1 MKAYFISLFLVCTT
15 FFSWAQTEPLDTL
28 VIGYRET
35 PPFVTKME
43 NGLSGPSVWL
53 WQQMADELEIP
64 YTYKEVT
71 LDSLLQGIDSGT
83 IHLGLSPLSITAD
96 RYKKIDFTAPYH
108 IAHSAFLQRDESA
121 WSKAISFVK
130 SFFSIN
136 FLRALGALAVVILIF
151 GVLIWYFER
160 RQNPEEFHKGWK
172 GLWEGFW
179 WSAVTMTTV
188 GYGDKSP
195 RTVGGRIIGLIWM
208 FTAIIIISG
217 FTASIASSL
226 TMNQLGS
233 SNSALDDFKKMR
245 IGTLRHS
252 ATDQWLRDNFYT
264 QKTEYENLEELLDAL
279 NFERIDAAAYDR
291 PVLKTIALQDSSA
304 AYSLADVKYNPQF
317 YAFGLSRK
325 LQDTLIEQLN
335 ISMLNKIES
344 MEWRVL
350 LSENDLD

>member
-1 MKAYFISLFLVCTT
+1 MKTVLPLLFLLHT
-15 FFSWAQTEPLDTL
+15 SISIWAQTGFRDTL
-28 VIGYRET
+28 IIGYRET

-43 NGLSGPSVWL
+43 NGLAGPSVWL
-53 WQQMADELEIP
+53 WEQMADELEIP
-64 YTYKEVT
+64 YTYRELT
-71 LDSLLQGIDSGT
+71 LDSLLLGIGSGQ
-83 IHLGLSPLSITAD
+83 IHVGLSPLSITSA
-96 RYKKIDFTAPYH
+96 RYKKMDFTAPYH
-108 IAHSAFLQRDESA
+108 IAHSAFLQREESA
-121 WSKAISFVK
+121 WAKAMSFLN
-130 SFFSIN
+130 SFFSVN
-136 FLRALGALAVVILIF
+136 FVRALGALVVVILIF

-160 RQNPEEFHKGWK
+160 RKNPEEFHSGWK

-195 RTVGGRIIGLIWM
+195 RTVGGRIVGLIWM

-226 TMNQLGS
+226 TMNQMGS
-233 SNSALDDFKKMR
+233 SNSALGDFKKMP
-245 IGTLRHS
+245 IGTLSHS

-264 QKTEYENLEELLDAL
+264 QKAEYENLDQLLHAL
-279 NFERIDAAAYDR
+279 NMERIDAAAYDR
-291 PVLKTIALQDSSA
+291 PVLKAIAMQDSSK

-325 LQDTLIEQLN
+325 LQDTLKEQLN
-335 ISMLNKIES
+335 VSMLNKIER